1 MEDLSVKKYF
11 SPGVKDVII
20 VKLTGYV
27 DHSNSR
33 LVEQVISEILN
44 SGKIKII
51 FDFSELVYMS
61 SAGWGVFVGEIK
73 TVREKGGDIK
83 LASMTNEVSEVYQI
97 LEFYHIIDDYNSI
110 NDALKSFSKNSEL
123 EKETES
129 SKETDETE
137 EEPINK
143 LLELSGVEPHLG
155 EKPQKSNDVLVQEQR
170 ANNPERTKKEQN
182 NQPVRTFKT
191 PKVKKRSQKQPN
203 PKIVNMARLPLNE
216 KIKNIISSTP
226 LINIFQIKKELS
238 RTQYGTTQI
247 GLIKLYTT
255 LRTLNLDTKE
265 KRYRYYRSV

>member
-1 MEDLSVKKYF
+1 MEDLSIKKYF

-33 LVEQVISEILN
+33 QVEQVISEILN

-73 TVREKGGDIK
+73 VVREKGGDIK
-83 LASMTNEVSEVYQI
+83 LAAMTNEVSEVYQI

-123 EKETES
+123 EKGEEA
-129 SKETDETE
+129 SKETDESE

-155 EKPQKSNDVLVQEQR
+155 EKPQKSNVVLVQEQR
-170 ANNPERTKKEQN
+170 VNNPETAKSEVINK
-182 NQPVRTFKT
+182 PVRTYRPPKT
-191 PKVKKRSQKQPN
+191 KKQLKIQKDSQK
-203 PKIVNMARLPLNE
+203 VNVARLPLNE
-216 KIKNIISSTP
+216 KIKNIISITP
-226 LINIFQIKKELS
+226 LISILKIKKELS
-238 RTQYGTTQI
+238 RSEYGRTKI
-247 GLIKLYTT
+247 GLFKLYTT
-255 LRTLNLDTKE
+255 LKTLNLDTRD

>member
-1 MEDLSVKKYF
+1 MEDLGIKKYF

-33 LVEQVISEILN
+33 HVEQVISEILN
-44 SGKIKII
+44 TGKIKII

-83 LASMTNEVSEVYQI
+83 LASMTSEVSEVYHI
-97 LEFYHIIDDYNSI
+97 LEFFHIIEDYSSI
-110 NDALKSFSKNSEL
+110 NDALKSFGKISEL
-123 EKETES
+123 EQAAEMQKETAEG
-129 SKETDETE
+129 D

-155 EKPQKSNDVLVQEQR
+155 EKPQNSNVVLVQEP
-170 ANNPERTKKEQN
+170 AINNSERVSDEIKNK
-182 NQPVRTFKT
+182 PVRTYKA
-191 PKVKKRSQKQPN
+191 PKVKKRLQK
-203 PKIVNMARLPLNE
+203 KIGAQVINVARLPLNE
-216 KIKNIISSTP
+216 KIKNIISDTP
-226 LINIFQIKKELS
+226 LISIYQIKKELHK
-238 RTQYGTTQI
+238 TKYGATQI
-247 GLIKLYTT
+247 GILKLYTT
-255 LRTLNLDTKE
+255 LRTLNLNTKE